1 MRRYFMPSDEIDIDA
16 VAHELHEMGWAF
28 YIDNRHFL
36 KSKVLH
42 VGDQKVV
49 VFAMRTAKLC
59 YNMCA
64 SLVKKKVSLHLDEQD
79 DDDGGPPWEWKLR
92 TAGLRQYVRVRLE
105 WVLSPE
111 MQELES
117 VHAKD
122 ERVKECLDEE
132 VFVRSDVPLCLSKY
146 ESYVADN
153 VPLVLVANKCHYC
166 RLIGHIEGDTF
177 VCAVYPLNVQHKNA
191 AVFQEEDEQ
200 NEQCGDEEAV
210 IELKRESV
218 AEVLSAD
225 PPAIASVAHVEKVY
239 RKTESKK
246 RDISCID

>member
-49 VFAMRTAKLC
+49 VFAMRTANLR

-92 TAGLRQYVRVRLE
+92 TAGLSQHVRVRLE

-122 ERVKECLDEE
+122 ERVKECLDEHL
-132 VFVRSDVPLCLSKY
+132 FVRSDVPLCFSKY

-153 VPLVLVANKCHYC
+153 VPVGLVPKKCHYC

-177 VCAVYPLNVQHKNA
+177 VCAVYPLNVEDDNA
-191 AVFQEEDEQ
+191 AVFQEEEIEHRSDEA
-200 NEQCGDEEAV
+200 ET
-210 IELKRESV
+210 KRESL
-218 AEVLSAD
+218 AEVLSVKS
-225 PPAIASVAHVEKVY
+225 PAIASEAHAVNLDC
-239 RKTESKK
+239 KTESKK
-246 RDISCID
+246 RNISCIY